1 MNQKGFNVN
10 ASALIDQMTYTYQT
24 TSNKL
29 AKVTDAVS
37 DPATKL
43 GDFHDGGNGS
53 TDDYAYDGNGNLT
66 LDNNKAIA
74 SITYNHLN
82 LPNVITVTSKGTI
95 TYTYDAAG
103 TKLKKTSR

>member
-1 MNQKGFNVN
+1 MNQKGFKVN